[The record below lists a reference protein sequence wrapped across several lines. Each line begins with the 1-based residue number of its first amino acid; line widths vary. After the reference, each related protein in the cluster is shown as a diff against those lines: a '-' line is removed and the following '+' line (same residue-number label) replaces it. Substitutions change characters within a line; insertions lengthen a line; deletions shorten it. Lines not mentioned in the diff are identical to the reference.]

1 MAFINFETIV
11 QSKVRNGDDDDGYRV
26 ANLIARN
33 SIESVQFE
41 GLRSDK
47 KKKETKRS
55 KRQASDIDPDGLKV
69 RKKEKEIIVFA

>member
-33 SIESVQFE
+33 LIESVQFE

-47 KKKETKRS
+47 KKKKRRDRNDKHPIS
-55 KRQASDIDPDGLKV
+55 ILMD
-69 RKKEKEIIVFA
+69 

>member
-11 QSKVRNGDDDDGYRV
+11 QSKIRNGDDDDEYRV

-41 GLRSDK
+41 ELRSDK
-47 KKKETKRS
+47 KKKKRRDRNDKHPIS
-55 KRQASDIDPDGLKV
+55 ILMD
-69 RKKEKEIIVFA
+69 

>member
-41 GLRSDK
+41 ELRSDK
-47 KKKETKRS
+47 KKKKNEEIETTSIRYRS
-55 KRQASDIDPDGLKV
+55 
-69 RKKEKEIIVFA
+69 

>member
-41 GLRSDK
+41 ELRSDK
-47 KKKETKRS
+47 KKKKKRRDRNDKHPIS
-55 KRQASDIDPDGLKV
+55 ILMD
-69 RKKEKEIIVFA
+69 

>member
-41 GLRSDK
+41 ELRSDK
-47 KKKETKRS
+47 KKKKRRDRNDKHPIS
-55 KRQASDIDPDGLKV
+55 ILMD
-69 RKKEKEIIVFA
+69 

>member
-33 SIESVQFE
+33 SIESIQFE
-41 GLRSDK
+41 ELRSDK
-47 KKKETKRS
+47 KKKKNEEIETTSIRYRS
-55 KRQASDIDPDGLKV
+55 
-69 RKKEKEIIVFA
+69 

>member
-11 QSKVRNGDDDDGYRV
+11 QSKIRNGDDDDGYRV

-41 GLRSDK
+41 ELRSDK
-47 KKKETKRS
+47 KKKKRRDRNDKHPIS
-55 KRQASDIDPDGLKV
+55 ILMD
-69 RKKEKEIIVFA
+69 

>member
-11 QSKVRNGDDDDGYRV
+11 QSKVRNGDDDDEYRV

-41 GLRSDK
+41 ELRSDK
-47 KKKETKRS
+47 KKKKRRDRNDKHPIS
-55 KRQASDIDPDGLKV
+55 ILMD
-69 RKKEKEIIVFA
+69 

>member
-11 QSKVRNGDDDDGYRV
+11 QSKVRNGDDDDEYRV

-41 GLRSDK
+41 ELRSDK
-47 KKKETKRS
+47 KKKKNEEIETTSIRYRS
-55 KRQASDIDPDGLKV
+55 
-69 RKKEKEIIVFA
+69 

>member
-41 GLRSDK
+41 ELRSDK
-47 KKKETKRS
+47 KKKTKRS

>member
-41 GLRSDK
+41 ELRSDK
-47 KKKETKRS
+47 KKKKRRDRNDKHPIS
-55 KRQASDIDPDGLKV
+55 
-69 RKKEKEIIVFA
+69 IVMD